1 MCRTMMDKK
10 ILYYIVVDDVQK
22 SDDNVRQ
29 EFEGLDKELEELSL
43 IKLPL
48 HASKWGSTRKKGR
61 REEQAPT
68 HEQQNPINI
77 YKLLA

>member
-1 MCRTMMDKK
+1 MMIDKK
-10 ILYYIVVDDVQK
+10 FLQYIVLDDVQK

-29 EFEGLDKELEELSL
+29 EFEGLDKELEDLSL

-61 REEQAPT
+61 KEE
-68 HEQQNPINI
+68 
-77 YKLLA
+77 